1 MDLGREDRGDCEF
14 DVDSA
19 SGLDSQRAERDH
31 EKANLKD
38 ILLRKLQEKQQ
49 NKAEKSEVLDQL
61 ESWHKERSAA
71 GFHVEILHLTSKA
84 LSSRRLRASN
94 SVSCTRVV
102 SFG

>member
-1 MDLGREDRGDCEF
+1 MDLGREDGGDCEF

-19 SGLDSQRAERDH
+19 SGLDSERDH

-71 GFHVEILHLTSKA
+71 GFRVEILHLTSKA

>member
-19 SGLDSQRAERDH
+19 SGLDSVRAERDH

-71 GFHVEILHLTSKA
+71 GFRVEILHLTSKA

>member
-1 MDLGREDRGDCEF
+1 MDLGREDGCDCEF

-19 SGLDSQRAERDH
+19 SGLECERDH

-61 ESWHKERSAA
+61 ESWHKQRSAA
-71 GFHVEILHLTSKA
+71 GFRVEILHLTSKA